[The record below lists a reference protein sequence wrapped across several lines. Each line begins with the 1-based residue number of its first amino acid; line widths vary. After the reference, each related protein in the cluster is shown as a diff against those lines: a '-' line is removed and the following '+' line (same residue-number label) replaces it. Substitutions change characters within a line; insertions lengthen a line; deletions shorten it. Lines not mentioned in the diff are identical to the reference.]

1 LLRDSGPLR
10 AGDIAGKFRDMS
22 RIAVSKH
29 LRVLRDAKLAQVID
43 SDDGRERLYSLDVD
57 GLAEIREWLRGY
69 EVYWRTK
76 LDELK
81 SIVED
86 DNED

>member
-29 LRVLRDAKLAQVID
+29 LRVLRDARLARVID
-43 SDDGRERLYSLDVD
+43 SDDGRERLYSLDAD

-81 SIVED
+81 SMVED

>member
-1 LLRDSGPLR
+1 
-10 AGDIAGKFRDMS
+10 MS

-29 LRVLRDAKLAQVID
+29 LRVLRDARLAQVID

-69 EVYWRTK
+69 EIYWRTK
-76 LDELK
+76 LDQLK
-81 SIVED
+81 AMVED
-86 DNED
+86 DNADDTE

>member
-1 LLRDSGPLR
+1 
-10 AGDIAGKFRDMS
+10 MS

-81 SIVED
+81 SMVED
-86 DNED
+86 DKEE

>member
-10 AGDIAGKFRDMS
+10 AGDIAGKFGDMS

>member
-81 SIVED
+81 SMVED
-86 DNED
+86 DKEE